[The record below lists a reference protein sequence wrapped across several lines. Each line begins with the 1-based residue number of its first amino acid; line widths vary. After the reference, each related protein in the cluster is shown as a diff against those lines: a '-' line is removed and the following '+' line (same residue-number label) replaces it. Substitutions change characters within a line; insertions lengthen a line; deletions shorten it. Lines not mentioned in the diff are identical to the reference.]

1 MLFYYDTGNKYQI
14 KIIWNHR
21 NIMDIF
27 YLGNHEPVLGGSQL
41 LFSIEIG
48 ISLSLW
54 STEPNSILFCLHL
67 RLPMHALL
75 ITV

>member
-1 MLFYYDTGNKYQI
+1 
-14 KIIWNHR
+14 
-21 NIMDIF
+21 MDIF
-27 YLGNHEPVLGGSQL
+27 YLGNHQPVLGGSQL
-41 LFSIEIG
+41 LSSIEIG
-48 ISLSLW
+48 LSLSLW